1 MQAFPPMDTYASA
14 FVHRVARIYGLKS
27 SQQGS
32 GRKRFVMVAATAHT
46 RLPSEPGERERL
58 AALLAG
64 QEEANAALRPGSR
77 PGSAARGEA

>member
-1 MQAFPPMDTYASA
+1 MGPYACA
-14 FVHRVARIYGLKS
+14 LVQKLAGVYGLKS

-64 QEEANAALRPGSR
+64 QEAANAALRPGAK
-77 PGSAARGEA
+77 PGNAARGEA